1 MLEIFGLI
9 ALCKSIGR
17 ILERKGRRSGWF
29 KFLVVIA
36 WFGGEIA
43 GAILAAIVAVVMNGQ
58 REPPMGPIYI
68 TSLICAALSVGL
80 VFLIASLLSDLRPL
94 QAALEPALAPAS
106 GANFPNHTGAP
117 LPTDANNPY
126 RAPSFPER

>member
-1 MLEIFGLI
+1 MLEILGLI

-36 WFGGEIA
+36 WFGGEFV
-43 GAILAAIVAVVMNGQ
+43 GAILAAIVAVIVNPQ
-58 REPPMGPIYI
+58 REPPMGAIYI
-68 TSLICAALSVGL
+68 TALVCAAASVGL

-94 QAALEPALAPAS
+94 QAALNPALAP
-106 GANFPNHTGAP
+106 
-117 LPTDANNPY
+117 
-126 RAPSFPER
+126 PS

>member
-9 ALCKSIGR
+9 ALCKSIGG

-36 WFGGEIA
+36 WFGGEFA
-43 GAILAAIVAVVMNGQ
+43 GAILAAIVAVIVNPQ
-58 REPPMGPIYI
+58 REPPMGAIYI
-68 TSLICAALSVGL
+68 TALVSAALSVGL

-94 QAALEPALAPAS
+94 RAALEPALAPPS
-106 GANFPNHTGAP
+106 GPTFLNHTGAP
-117 LPTDANNPY
+117 LPADANNPY

>member
-36 WFGGEIA
+36 WFGGEFA
-43 GAILAAIVAVVMNGQ
+43 GAILAAIVAVIINPQ
-58 REPPMGPIYI
+58 REPPMGAIYI
-68 TSLICAALSVGL
+68 TALVCAALSVGF

-94 QAALEPALAPAS
+94 QAALEPALAPAG
-106 GANFPNHTGAP
+106 GANFPNHSGAP
-117 LPTDANNPY
+117 LLADANNPY